1 MMRKRSK
8 KKTKGRFCEQN
19 LFYMLVLQ
27 NWAAWITGHCICNA
41 LIIYGVSKC

>member
-8 KKTKGRFCEQN
+8 KKAKNRFCEQN
-19 LFYMLVLQ
+19 PSCMLVWQ
-27 NWAAWITGHCICNA
+27 NWAVWITGHCIFDA